1 MLLITQS
8 LISSWGYMFSCW
20 EDGQEQAKED
30 FMRSLNR
37 EPIPANE
44 AMQDG
49 IDFERLCYQI
59 AAGEFTPEF
68 STDGTT
74 NKSSYGDGE
83 VMGYNKYPKN
93 YSGAEKVAEIIR
105 GGQVQVSIKR
115 PITVDGTRFLIHGI
129 LDVLKAGIIYDV
141 KYKVKSFGSL
151 DLAGSYLESPQH
163 PAYFYLV
170 PEAREFQYLVS
181 DGSDLYTEVYTRSNT
196 RHIGDIIAE
205 FQMSIKAM
213 GLFDLYKEKWEVK

>member
-8 LISSWGYMFSCW
+8 LLSSWGYMFNCW

-44 AMQDG
+44 AMQAG
-49 IDFERLCYQI
+49 IDFERAAYAE
-59 AAGEFTPEF
+59 AAGKPHP
-68 STDGTT
+68 D
-74 NKSSYGDGE
+74 
-83 VMGYNKYPKN
+83 YPKWE
-93 YSGAEKVAEIIR
+93 SGIRQVADIIR
-105 GGQVQVSIKR
+105 GGQVQVSVKR
-115 PITVDGTRFLIHGI
+115 PIIVDGTRFLIHGV
-129 LDVLKAGIIYDV
+129 LDVLKAGIIFDV

-170 PEAREFQYLVS
+170 PEAREFRYLVS
-181 DGSDLYTEVYTRSNT
+181 DGTDLYVETYTRQIT
-196 RHIGDIIAE
+196 PFIGDIIAE
-205 FQMSIKAM
+205 FKTSITAM
-213 GLFDLYKEKWEVK
+213 GLFDLYKAKWETS

>member
-8 LISSWGYMFSCW
+8 LLSSWGYMFNCW

-44 AMQDG
+44 AMQAG
-49 IDFERLCYQI
+49 IDFERAVYAE
-59 AAGEFTPEF
+59 AAGQPHP
-68 STDGTT
+68 D
-74 NKSSYGDGE
+74 
-83 VMGYNKYPKN
+83 YPKWE
-93 YSGAEKVAEIIR
+93 SGIRQVADIIR
-105 GGQVQVSIKR
+105 GGQVQVNLRR
-115 PITVDGTRFLIHGI
+115 PITVDGTRFLIHGV

-151 DLAGSYLESPQH
+151 DLAGSYVDSPQH

-170 PEAREFQYLVS
+170 PEAREFRYLVS
-181 DGSDLYTEVYTRSNT
+181 DGTDLYIETYARQNT
-196 RHIGDIIAE
+196 AYIGDLIAE
-205 FQMSIKAM
+205 FVTSIKAM
-213 GLFDLYKEKWEVK
+213 GLYELYTEKWSV

>member
-8 LISSWGYMFSCW
+8 LLSSWGYMFNCW
-20 EDGQEQAKED
+20 EDGLEQAKED

-44 AMQDG
+44 AMQAG

-59 AAGEFTPEF
+59 AAGKFTPEF

-83 VMGYNKYPKN
+83 LMGYNKYPKN

-115 PITVDGTRFLIHGI
+115 PITVDGTRFLIHGV

-151 DLAGSYLESPQH
+151 DLAGSYIDSPQH

-170 PEAREFQYLVS
+170 PEAREFRYLVS
-181 DGSDLYTEVYTRSNT
+181 DGTDLYVETYTRQIT
-196 RHIGDIIAE
+196 PFIGDLIAE
-205 FQMSIKAM
+205 FKASITDM
-213 GLFDLYKEKWEVK
+213 GLFDLYKAKWETP

>member
-8 LISSWGYMFSCW
+8 LLSSWGYMFNCW

-44 AMQDG
+44 AMQAG
-49 IDFERLCYQI
+49 IDFERLCYSI
-59 AAGEFTPEF
+59 ANGTFSPEF
-68 STDGTT
+68 VSDGTV

-83 VMGYNKYPKN
+83 LMGYNKYPKN
-93 YSGAEKVAEIIR
+93 YDGAKKVADIIR
-105 GGQVQVSIKR
+105 GGQIQVNLRR
-115 PITVDGTRFLIHGI
+115 PITVDGTRFLIHGV

-163 PAYFYLV
+163 PAYLYLV
-170 PEAREFQYLVS
+170 PEAREFRYLVS
-181 DGSDLYTEVYTRSNT
+181 DGTDLYTESYTRQDT
-196 RHIGDIIAE
+196 PFIGDLIAE
-205 FQMSIKAM
+205 FQTSIKAM
-213 GLFDLYKEKWEVK
+213 GLFDLYKEKWSTG